1 VSRLALDI
9 SAEAS
14 PESAPRVMQAIAAFG
29 APAGEFSEVDFA
41 REGVP
46 YQIGVLTTGVDD
58 PLLARDDEAISAA
71 SRSSRTGF
79 RRLAAST

>member
-1 VSRLALDI
+1 
-9 SAEAS
+9 
-14 PESAPRVMQAIAAFG
+14 
-29 APAGEFSEVDFA
+29 
-41 REGVP
+41 VP